1 MQRNIKII
9 KKVTFVDQKYLVDHG
24 WPKQEGASDCWSKK
38 FVQWFVV
45 IYDQRA
51 RYHLPNL
58 TPFNMRRALQNIANS
73 SHKLLPYFYR
83 HLPNLAL
90 KLARSTFCSNCIII
104 HLTFTPFKRNQK
116 KSKLFLVQ
124 RIWQCSFDFWIPSI
138 RFFPSWAFF
147 SSIHNWYSLHVLS
160 IGNTME

>member
-1 MQRNIKII
+1 MI
-9 KKVTFVDQKYLVDHG
+9 KKVTLVDQKYLVDQG
-24 WPKQEGASDCWSKK
+24 WLKQKGASDCWSKK

-90 KLARSTFCSNCIII
+90 KLAP
-104 HLTFTPFKRNQK
+104 PFAPIV
-116 KSKLFLVQ
+116 S
-124 RIWQCSFDFWIPSI
+124 SFI
-138 RFFPSWAFF
+138 
-147 SSIHNWYSLHVLS
+147 
-160 IGNTME
+160 

>member
-1 MQRNIKII
+1 MITR
-9 KKVTFVDQKYLVDHG
+9 KVTLVDQKYLVDQG

-38 FVQWFVV
+38 FAQWFVV

-83 HLPNLAL
+83 HLPVLAL
-90 KLARSTFCSNCIII
+90 QLNPPFAPIDCIII
-104 HLTFTPFKRNQK
+104 HPTFAPFKEQIQVIHSPRNIAM
-116 KSKLFLVQ
+116 S
-124 RIWQCSFDFWIPSI
+124 IWLLNPKHSV
-138 RFFPSWAFF
+138 FPSWAFF